1 MNPSPSRRSALFA
14 LGLSLIMAGTATLPT
29 VSHAETR
36 WYVGA
41 GFGQADAKLDSVGIV
56 MLSGPIVSKA
66 DTDNTARVFGGV
78 RINENF
84 AVEVGVNDLGEARAV
99 TDDPNFGPPLNLTSY
114 KFETTGVDVTA
125 VGILPLGRYFALF
138 GKVGFI
144 RWTTD
149 FEIRSPGVLIAK
161 DSSDGID
168 PVIGAGINVNLGT
181 HFIIQGEFNRLEID
195 PSDGGVGEFNV
206 IRGGAAVIF

>member
-1 MNPSPSRRSALFA
+1 MNPSPSRRSTLLAFN
-14 LGLSLIMAGTATLPT
+14 LSLTLAGTVTLPA

-41 GFGQADAKLDSVGIV
+41 GIGQADAKIDSEGIT
-56 MLSGPIVSKA
+56 MLSGPIVSKSES
-66 DTDNTARVFGGV
+66 DNTARVFGGV

-84 AVEVGVNDLGEARAV
+84 AVEVGVSDLGEARAT
-99 TDDPNFGPPLNLTSY
+99 TDDFSSIPPANITGY

-125 VGILPLGRYFALF
+125 VGILPLGKYFALF
-138 GKVGFI
+138 GKLGFI

-149 FEIRSPGVLIAK
+149 FEITSPGILIDK
-161 DSSDGID
+161 GTSDGVD
-168 PVIGAGINVNLGT
+168 PVIGVGINVNLGT

-195 PSDGGVGEFNV
+195 PSDGGVGEFDV
-206 IRGGAAVIF
+206 VRGSAALVF

>member
-1 MNPSPSRRSALFA
+1 MNPSPSRHSTLFA
-14 LGLSLIMAGTATLPT
+14 LGLSLIPAGMATLPAA
-29 VSHAETR
+29 SHAQTH
-36 WYVGA
+36 WYAGA
-41 GFGQADAKLDSVGIV
+41 GFGRADAKIDSEGIT
-56 MLSGPIVSKA
+56 MLSGPIVSKSE
-66 DTDNTARVFGGV
+66 TDNTARVFGGV

-99 TDDPNFGPPLNLTSY
+99 TDDMISSPPFNMTSY

-138 GKVGFI
+138 GKAGFI

-168 PVIGAGINVNLGT
+168 PVIGAGINVNLGA
-181 HFIIQGEFNRLEID
+181 HFMLQGEFNRLVMD

-206 IRGGAAVIF
+206 LRGGAAVIF